1 MITAAVQEREH
12 YLNAS
17 YGIKSW
23 LLTKDHKRIA
33 LLYLATITLFFF
45 LGGAFATLIR
55 IELLTP
61 QGDLVSSETYNKL
74 FTMHGVTMIFFFLI
88 PSIPATLGNFFLP
101 MMIGARDLA
110 FPRINLLSW
119 YLLVAGGLLSL
130 FAMLAGGVDTG
141 WTFYTP
147 YSTSYSNTWVIATAL
162 GIFVAGFSSIL
173 TGLNFIVTIHRMRAP
188 GMTWFRMPLFVWS
201 HYATALIQV
210 LGTPVLAVT
219 LLLVFCERVFHIGI
233 FDPALGGDP
242 VLFQHLFWFYS
253 HPAVYIMILPAMGV
267 ISEIIARFPRKPIFG
282 YGFVAF
288 SSVSIAVLGFL
299 VWGHHMFVSTQ
310 SVYAG
315 MVFSFLSYFV
325 AIPSAIKVFNWTATL
340 YKGSISFATPMLYA
354 FGFIGLFTMGGLTG
368 LFLAC
373 LGIDV
378 HVTDTY
384 FVVAHFH
391 YIMVGGAIMGYLGGL
406 HYWWPKMTGRM
417 YPEGWA
423 KLSALIIFLG
433 FNLTFFPQFILGY
446 LGMPRRY
453 HVYPPEFQV
462 LHVLSTAGA
471 SVLAVGYLM
480 PMIYFIWSLRYGQI
494 ARGQSVGRYRPGM
507 ADGFAA
513 AASQFRR
520 NADRDARGLRLH
532 HGNGRGDRSWLITH
546 TRRRWRS
553 ASSSIPRTSRRTHPR
568 SGCGSSWSPKSCSS
582 AACFWRTPFTV
593 PLTRRFSPSVP
604 AA

>member
-23 LLTKDHKRIA
+23 LLTKDHKRIG

-55 IELLTP
+55 VELLTP

-74 FTMHGVTMIFFFLI
+74 FTMHGVAMVFFFLL

-119 YLLVAGGLLSL
+119 YLLVIGGLFSL

-147 YSTSYSNTWVIATAL
+147 YSTTYSNTWVIATAL
-162 GIFVAGFSSIL
+162 GIFIAGFSSIL

-201 HYATALIQV
+201 NYATSLIQV

-219 LLLVFCERVFHIGI
+219 IVLVFCERVFHIGI

-253 HPAVYIMILPAMGV
+253 HPAVYIMVLPGMGV
-267 ISEIIARFPRKPIFG
+267 ISEVVSVYSRKPVFG

-288 SSVSIAVLGFL
+288 SSVAIAVLGFL
-299 VWGHHMFVSTQ
+299 VWGHHLFVSTQ

-340 YKGSISFATPMLYA
+340 YKGSISFDTPMLYA
-354 FGFIGLFTMGGLTG
+354 FGFIGLFTIGGLTG
-368 LFLAC
+368 LFVAS

-384 FVVAHFH
+384 FVIAHFH
-391 YIMVGGAIMGYLGGL
+391 YIMVGGTIMAYLAGL

-423 KLSALIIFLG
+423 KLSALVIFLG

-480 PMIYFIWSLRYGQI
+480 PMIYFIWSVRYGKVATANPWGATGLEWKTPSPPPLHNFDEAPVVTHEAYDYSTVMGEVI
-494 ARGQSVGRYRPGM
+494 EVG
-507 ADGFAA
+507 
-513 AASQFRR
+513 
-520 NADRDARGLRLH
+520 
-532 HGNGRGDRSWLITH
+532 
-546 TRRRWRS
+546 
-553 ASSSIPRTSRRTHPR
+553 
-568 SGCGSSWSPKSCSS
+568 
-582 AACFWRTPFTV
+582 
-593 PLTRRFSPSVP
+593 
-604 AA
+604 